1 MMGKKMKRGI
11 ALGLSFAMAA
21 CMLPIAS
28 VSGANLSEEASTKPF
43 MDHAG
48 SMSIRDEWT
57 TYDEPF
63 FRGTAGCSEFR
74 IPILITLQDGT
85 LFAAADA
92 RWETHGD
99 GGGIDSIA
107 SISKDGGKTWQYS
120 FPLYFP
126 DSDGYAGR
134 AATTIIDPGVIEG
147 PDGTIYFIADVNP
160 TGSTTLY
167 KDPMPEGTGYV
178 EVDNGVD
185 QGRFLALSKD
195 FDASFD
201 TRPLDDNFTTY
212 PYYVSEFD
220 ENYHAKIRRRDDGSE
235 TGYGVD
241 EWYNLYS
248 VDDDG
253 TFKNDLEPSH
263 QVNGAKQEIQQ
274 NCFYKDSMFHVYSID
289 YLWVITSKDGGQT
302 WEHPRDLTDEIK
314 RHDGEHALLVSPGQG
329 ISTSKGDIVIGFYDS
344 QDGVEEN
351 ASFVYSTDNGGT
363 WQRTEDVQPTKD
375 GGFWTSENEVV
386 ELWDGTLRMFLRS
399 SRGQICYADAIK
411 KEDGK
416 YEVQNSVK
424 TGITSLQ
431 TGNGCN
437 LSAISYSKPVNG
449 KQMHL
454 VATPTGTSRANGKIF
469 ALLVDDKEENNPVE
483 LLNIFEIPGAKDGYV
498 YSCMTEMQDGTIALL
513 WEPNKWPDVSMCFSK
528 FSVLDIVPN
537 ANVESVPVNIEIGK
551 GETYT
556 RTYEGEGACSVTKE
570 ADAKI
575 AEVKTENDGENKTV
589 TILGKQ
595 IGYTEAVIDNVTYKI
610 KVSNNT
616 IYLDKENG
624 TYRIENV
631 ENLPEVDENG
641 PISITASGEDVGMLC
656 DHQSNTNNSLSS
668 FSSEANKEISIA
680 DAEFTFIESG
690 SNWKI
695 YNEATNQYLANS
707 IATSYFQSAEANMM
721 VTFTQNQEVRI
732 CRENGQRY
740 LMFYYNN
747 MDFNGNNGGYNDN
760 MTNGSQE
767 LVLFEKKASVSEDD
781 IIPGYVRASEVKD
794 GSKYLIGYI
803 WSDGSVIVLYPK
815 NGTADQTKLVKK
827 ASVYTLQV
835 TPKKYGEIGINVDG
849 KIYYFKVTEACNHS
863 TTEKRGEIPASCIEE
878 GYTGDTYCANPNC
891 GQLIG
896 EGTSIAAI
904 GSHDWGEPQITKQV
918 METEDG
924 ETVAVCKRDPMH
936 KKTSVIY
943 ASDYLPLKEQ
953 YDKAAEILEN
963 MAGYYKEDEIEDLKT
978 IFEKQKAAVENFDA
992 QRSEIISGTAA
1003 LKAALQA
1010 LKSKVEEELQAGIN
1024 AWKTERETGES
1035 KYTPESFKVF
1045 AAAYDKALNAPADA
1059 NADTLGQLLTDLQTA
1074 YSGLKAATKKEEL
1087 KAGDTVTVNGVIYKV
1102 TNAAGKTAAVAGG
1115 TNATITILPNVTIKD
1130 VNLTV
1135 TAVGEKAFLNSKTV
1149 KKVVIG
1155 SNVTNIGK
1163 EAFSG
1168 CSKLTSVTIGANV
1181 KSIEKKAFYNCKKL
1195 KKLIL
1200 NCKNLKKVQKT
1211 AFKKTAASKVTVKMP
1226 KGLKEKQRKTMFN
1239 KLKKAGVS
1247 KKAKMK

>member
-11 ALGLSFAMAA
+11 ALGLSVAMAA
-21 CMLPIAS
+21 CMLPTAP
-28 VSGANLSEEASTKPF
+28 VSGANLSEEASAKPF

-63 FRGTAGCSEFR
+63 YRYTAGSQRFR

-85 LFAAADA
+85 LLAAADA
-92 RWETHGD
+92 RWETNGD
-99 GGGIDSIA
+99 GGGLDSIA

-126 DSDGYAGR
+126 DSDAYAGE
-134 AATTIIDPGVIEG
+134 AATTIIDPGVVEG

-160 TGSTTLY
+160 TGSTTAY
-167 KDPMPEGTGYV
+167 KDIPEGTGYV

-185 QGRFLALSKD
+185 EGRFLALADD
-195 FDASFD
+195 FEVSFN
-201 TRPLDDNFTTY
+201 TRPLDDNLTTY
-212 PYYVSEFD
+212 PYYISELD
-220 ENYHAKIRRRDDGSE
+220 ENFHAEIRNRIDGSS

-248 VDDDG
+248 VKENG
-253 TFKNDLEPSH
+253 EFVNDLERSH

-289 YLWVITSKDGGQT
+289 YLWVITSKDGGKT
-302 WEHPRDLTDEIK
+302 WEHPRDLTDQIK
-314 RHDGEHALLVSPGQG
+314 REGEHALLVSPGQG
-329 ISTSKGDIVIGFYDS
+329 ISTSKGDIVIGFYDHGG
-344 QDGVEEN
+344 DEEN
-351 ASFVYSTDNGGT
+351 ASFVYSTDNGEN
-363 WQRTEDVQPTKD
+363 WQRTEDVQRTED
-375 GGFWTSENEVV
+375 GGFWTSENEIV
-386 ELWDGTLRMFLRS
+386 ELWDGTLRMFLRNAQ
-399 SRGQICYADAIK
+399 GQLCYADAVK
-411 KEDGK
+411 NSEGK
-416 YEVQNSVK
+416 YEVLPSVR
-424 TGITSLQ
+424 TGIPSLN
-431 TGNGCN
+431 TWNGCN
-437 LSAISYSKPVNG
+437 LSAISYSQPVNG
-449 KQMHL
+449 KQMLL
-454 VATPTGTSRANGKIF
+454 VTTPTGTSRANGKIF
-469 ALLVDDKEENNPVE
+469 ALLVEEDNTVS
-483 LLNIFEIPGAKDGYV
+483 LLDTFEIPGAKDGYV
-498 YSCMTEMQDGTIALL
+498 YSCITEMQDGTIALL
-513 WEPNKWPDVSMCFSK
+513 WEPNKWPTDSIYFSK
-528 FSVLDIVPN
+528 FSVLDIAPH
-537 ANVESVPVNIEIGK
+537 ATVESVPVNVEIGK

-556 RTYEGEGACSVTKE
+556 RTYAGEGACSITKQ

-575 AEVKTENDGENKTV
+575 AEVKTENDGENKIV
-589 TILGKQ
+589 TILGKE
-595 IGYTEAVIDNVTYKI
+595 IGYTETVIDNVTYKI

-624 TYRIENV
+624 TYQIENV
-631 ENLPEVDENG
+631 ENLPEVDENE

-668 FSSEANKEISIA
+668 FSGEANKEISIA
-680 DAEFTFIESG
+680 DAEFTFTKSG

-695 YNEATNQYLANS
+695 YNETTNQYLANGN
-707 IATSYFQSAEANMM
+707 AASYFQSAEANMM

-732 CRENGQRY
+732 CRENGERY

-781 IIPGYVRASEVKD
+781 IIPGYARASEVK
-794 GSKYLIGYI
+794 GGKKYLIGYI

-815 NGTADQTKLVKK
+815 NGTANQTKLVKK
-827 ASVYTLQV
+827 TSVYTLQI
-835 TPKKYGEIGINVDG
+835 TPKKFGEIGINVDG

-863 TTEKRGEIPASCIEE
+863 TTEKRGEIPASCMEE

-891 GQLIG
+891 GQLIQ

-918 METEDG
+918 TKTEDG
-924 ETVAVCKRDPMH
+924 ETVAVCKRDSMH

-953 YDKAAEILEN
+953 YDKVAEILEN
-963 MAGYYKEDEIEDLKT
+963 MVGYYKEDEIEDLKT

-1010 LKSKVEEELQAGIN
+1010 LKSKVEEQLQAGIN

-1045 AAAYDKALNAPADA
+1045 SAAYDKALNAPADA
-1059 NADTLGQLLTDLQTA
+1059 DADTLGQLLTDLQTA

-1087 KAGDTVTVNGVIYKV
+1087 KVGDTVTVNGVIYKV
-1102 TNAAGKTAAVAGG
+1102 TNAAGRTAEVAGG
-1115 TNATITILPNVTIKD
+1115 TSATITILSNVTIKD

-1155 SNVTNIGK
+1155 SNVTSIGK

-1168 CSKLTSVTIGANV
+1168 CRKLTSVTIGADV

-1226 KGLKEKQRKTMFN
+1226 KGLKEKQRKAMFN